1 MIAAPAPRRS
11 GRDVLRCLFWNLN
24 RKDLSAV
31 LAEAAA
37 ELRLDVLAVCEFGG
51 DSRTLSRRLGREY
64 RLTTGLFGSRLQLYT
79 AFPSTFVHVRDEADR
94 YLIIEVAAPVRERFL
109 LMLVHGPSRGAGETP
124 SSLTHEAGRY
134 GAALSLAQRER
145 KTDLSLVVGDLN
157 MNPFD
162 PGVYG
167 AGGFHASA
175 DRRDADSPRTV
186 RRTAYPRMYNPMWN
200 LFGDDRRGPPGS
212 YHYPGTTTEE
222 LGWHLFDQVLVSPA
236 MVEHF
241 RVPSLRVLDRIG
253 DRPLVTDAGRPK
265 KSDLSDH
272 LPLYFELTV

>member
-1 MIAAPAPRRS
+1 M
-11 GRDVLRCLFWNLN
+11 LRCLFWNLN
-24 RKDLSAV
+24 RKDLSAA
-31 LAEAAA
+31 LAEAAS
-37 ELRLDVLAVCEFGG
+37 ELRLDLLAVCEFGG
-51 DSRTLSRRLGREY
+51 DSRTLSRRLGREF
-64 RLTTGLFGSRLQLYT
+64 RLTTGLFGNRLQLFT
-79 AFPSTFVHVRDEADR
+79 AFPQTFVHVRDEADR

-109 LMLVHGPSRGAGETP
+109 LMLVHGPSRAAGETP
-124 SSLTHEAGRY
+124 SSMIPEAARY
-134 GAALSLAQRER
+134 GDALAFAQRER
-145 KTDLSLVVGDLN
+145 GIDRSLVVGDLN

-167 AGGFHASA
+167 AAGFHAAA
-175 DRRDADSPRTV
+175 DRREAERT
-186 RRTAYPRMYNPMWN
+186 RTIRKRSYPRMYNPMWN
-200 LFGDDRRGPPGS
+200 LFGDERDGPPGS
-212 YHYPGTTTEE
+212 YHYRGSTMEE
-222 LGWHLFDQVLVSPA
+222 LEWHMFDQVLVSPA

>member
-1 MIAAPAPRRS
+1 MRVR
-11 GRDVLRCLFWNLN
+11 
-24 RKDLSAV
+24 
-31 LAEAAA
+31 
-37 ELRLDVLAVCEFGG
+37 
-51 DSRTLSRRLGREY
+51 RRLPHSVSPAGTGRY
-64 RLTTGLFGSRLQLYT
+64 RLTTGLFGNRLQLYT

-109 LMLVHGPSRGAGETP
+109 LMLIHGPSRASGETP

-134 GAALSLAQRER
+134 RTALSLAQQER
-145 KTDLSLVVGDLN
+145 RTSLSLVVGDLN

-167 AGGFHASA
+167 AGGFHAVA
-175 DRRDADSPRTV
+175 DRRDAGISRTV
-186 RRTAYPRMYNPMWN
+186 RKTAYPRMYNPMWN
-200 LFGDDRRGPPGS
+200 LFGDHAGPPGS

-253 DRPLVTDAGRPK
+253 NRSLVTDAGRPK